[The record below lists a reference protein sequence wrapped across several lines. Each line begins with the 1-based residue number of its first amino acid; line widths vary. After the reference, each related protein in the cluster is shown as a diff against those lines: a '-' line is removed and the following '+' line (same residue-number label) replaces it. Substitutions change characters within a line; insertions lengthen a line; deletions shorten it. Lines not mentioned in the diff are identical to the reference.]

1 MSRPILTTEHLC
13 IGYANRRGEARVV
26 ADQLNLTL
34 NEGDVVCLLGAN
46 GTGKSTLL
54 RTLIGMQPPLAGR
67 VLLDGVDL
75 STLKPRDIA
84 RRISVVLTER
94 IEVGQL
100 SVYHLVALGRYPYT
114 NWIGQLTPHDE
125 EVIQRALTAVQAEQ
139 LAGRFVHELSDGE
152 RQRVMVARALAQEPH
167 VMVLDEPMAFLD
179 LPRRIEMM
187 RLLRRLAHEM
197 RQAVIL
203 SIHDLDLA
211 IRTADLLWLM
221 TPDGKIQAGAPEDLV
236 LSGAFEKAFA
246 GNNLVFDRF
255 HGQFRLHEP
264 PSRHAVLLGDGL
276 IYKWTMHALE
286 RAGYQCN
293 QADDTAALH
302 ITIHGNE
309 QNPLW
314 LMQLNRQT
322 VKNFHSLRDL
332 VTFLRGMPY
341 PYQSQE
347 TSDDDHEPIFHR

>member
-1 MSRPILTTEHLC
+1 MSRPILVTEHLRV
-13 IGYANRRGEARVV
+13 GYANRRGEARVV

-34 NEGDVVCLLGAN
+34 NEGDVVCLLGPN
-46 GTGKSTLL
+46 GIGKSTLL

-75 STLKPRDIA
+75 ATLKPRDIA
-84 RRISVVLTER
+84 RRVSVVLTER
-94 IEVGQL
+94 VEVGQL

-114 NWIGQLTPHDE
+114 NWIGKLTPHDE
-125 EVIQRALTAVQAEQ
+125 EVIQGALIAVQAEQ

-152 RQRVMVARALAQEPH
+152 RQRVMVARALAQEPC

-187 RLLRRLAHEM
+187 RLLRRLAHDM
-197 RQAVIL
+197 QQAVIL

-211 IRTADLLWLM
+211 LRTADMLWLM

-246 GNNLVFDRF
+246 SNNLVFDRL

-264 PSRHAVLLGDGL
+264 PSRYAVLIGDGL

-293 QADDTAALH
+293 QADDAAALH

-309 QNPLW
+309 QNPHW
-314 LMQLNRQT
+314 LVQLNRQT
-322 VKNFHSLRDL
+322 VQHFHSLRDL
-332 VTFLRGMPY
+332 VTFLRRMPY

-347 TSDDDHEPIFHR
+347 TSDGYHEPIFHR

>member
-1 MSRPILTTEHLC
+1 MSRPILITEHLR

-26 ADQLNLTL
+26 ADQLNLAL
-34 NEGDVVCLLGAN
+34 NEGDVVCLLGPN
-46 GTGKSTLL
+46 GIGKSTLL
-54 RTLIGMQPPLAGR
+54 RTLIGMQAPLAGR
-67 VLLDGVDL
+67 VLLDGIDIA
-75 STLKPRDIA
+75 TLKPRDIA
-84 RRISVVLTER
+84 RRVSVVLTER

-114 NWIGQLTPHDE
+114 NWIGKLTPHDE
-125 EVIQRALTAVQAEQ
+125 EVIQRALSAVQAAQ

-236 LSGAFEKAFA
+236 LSGEFERAFA
-246 GNNLVFDRF
+246 RDNLVFDRF

-276 IYKWTMHALE
+276 IYKWTLHALE

-293 QADDTAALH
+293 QTDDAAALH
-302 ITIHGNE
+302 ITIYGNE
-309 QNPLW
+309 QDPYW
-314 LMQLNRQT
+314 LIQLNRQT
-322 VKNFHSLRDL
+322 VKHFHSLRDL
-332 VTFLRGMPY
+332 VTFLRQIPY

-347 TSDDDHEPIFHR
+347 TSHGYREQTFHR